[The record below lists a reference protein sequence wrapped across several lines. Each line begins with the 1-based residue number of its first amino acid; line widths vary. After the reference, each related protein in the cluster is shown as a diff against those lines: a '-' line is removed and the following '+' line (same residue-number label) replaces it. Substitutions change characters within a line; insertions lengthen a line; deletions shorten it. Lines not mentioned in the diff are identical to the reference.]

1 MLVARLDDP
10 ESLRDASSTNAF
22 EQMAD
27 RFAQV
32 VRLMLPAESDIDQ
45 RGATEFVVLLPRP
58 VGAVRQVLANLLEQ
72 VAEAGADAPLAVR
85 LSASVGWAQVDVVGY
100 DLTELIVAAGAAAD
114 EAQELGGD
122 RWYRV
127 EPVTA

>member
-1 MLVARLDDP
+1 M
-10 ESLRDASSTNAF
+10 
-22 EQMAD
+22 
-27 RFAQV
+27 
-32 VRLMLPAESDIDQ
+32 
-45 RGATEFVVLLPRP
+45 
-58 VGAVRQVLANLLEQ
+58 RQVLANLLEQ

-85 LSASVGWAQVDVVGY
+85 LSASVGWAQVEVVGY